1 MLLVSHDRALLDG
14 VAHRLLAFEDGRLCS
29 SDGGW
34 ADYVSGREERQAP
47 ASDVK
52 PPAQPKPAKPARARK
67 PQPSPIELIE
77 AEIARSEAKVAELE
91 GRLAEDWSDTKLA
104 AAHAAAREEL
114 QTLLERWELL
124 FEQSG
129 V

>member
-1 MLLVSHDRALLDG
+1 VLLVSHDRALLDA
-14 VAHRLLAFEDGRLCS
+14 VAHRLLAFEDGRLVS

-34 ADYVSGREERQAP
+34 ADYVSGRDERQAP
-47 ASDVK
+47 A
-52 PPAQPKPAKPARARK
+52 PEPKPVRAAKPARPRK

-91 GRLAEDWSDTKLA
+91 GKLAEDWGDTKLA
-104 AAHAAAREEL
+104 AAHTAAREEL